1 MINDDPEREKRD
13 EERLNILE
21 EIFEHREQEQRR
33 LLTTQSLDNDFTE
46 VPSLETKSDE
56 EISSKVLLLSKWS

>member
-33 LLTTQSLDNDFTE
+33 LLTSQSLGNNSTIAPTLD
-46 VPSLETKSDE
+46 TKYD
-56 EISSKVLLLSKWS
+56 EISSRVLLLI